1 MANYLKNVKDI
12 TAPLNWQSAPDSPP
26 TELAYITEEEKDLL
40 LKADL
45 HGSLGDGQPNVGP
58 KGIMSLDGD
67 DVDRKIKG
75 VKQKK
80 AAKRTVKATKATK
93 QARQRFAERS
103 AAAGGKS
110 AYEQNA
116 SKQEK
121 QRFDDIRKG
130 KIKVSDSEKYV
141 DPKLFEKDEEGER
154 TGLANLKDKLI
165 TGTQE
170 ADIGYAAYRDFWNK
184 RKAGTETRTLAE
196 FMKDLQTEYTRGNT
210 RINLRKAVQ
219 EAQRAGLTGGGV
231 RGDME
236 SYAKGQGRNPYQLFM
251 EEMRTGNIGPQ
262 PQALYRGE
270 FPKTYGFMR
279 GLDSIQDRGIYGA
292 LANKMFGDKTK
303 DMLPYD
309 SRLAW
314 FDKLRGEDSL
324 NRGEAPGVDMWR
336 YFDPEGKT
344 MSSKD
349 YYDIDYDERQEKGY
363 NYTYDPRDPF
373 ATDDELR
380 YGNYLQNLQRLFPRK
395 FIPTDEDGILA
406 FGKKGKY
413 SAFRDYETDPETLA
427 TMRLIN
433 ERIRK
438 GADPTT
444 GGARL
449 SLSDFSKDNTQQ
461 ITYGSR
467 EDGSD
472 GDGSDGDGSDG
483 DGSDGG
489 NQFAFADPGKIGYFD
504 PETGTYKYGTYGDYA
519 PFAEVKDGGI
529 IELGHG
535 GYLNDY
541 TAADSLMFKDP
552 QEEEEWEYN
561 V

>member
-12 TAPLNWQSAPDSPP
+12 TAPLNWQSAPNSPP
-26 TELAYITEEEKDLL
+26 TELAYITEEEKNLL

-67 DVDRKIKG
+67 DVDRKLKSYE
-75 VKQKK
+75 KK
-80 AAKRTVKATKATK
+80 IMKEYGNVENAKATKK
-93 QARQRFAERS
+93 ARQEFAEKV

-110 AYEQNA
+110 AYERDA

-121 QRFDDIRKG
+121 QRFNDIRKG
-130 KIKVSDSEKYV
+130 KIKVSGTEKYV

-154 TGLANLKDKLI
+154 TKLANLKDELI

-170 ADIGYAAYRDFWNK
+170 ADIGYAAYRAFWNK

-219 EAQRAGLTGGGV
+219 EAHRAGLTGGGV

-236 SYAKGQGRNPYQLFM
+236 AYAKGQGRNPYQLFM

-279 GLDSIQDRGIYGA
+279 GLDSIQDSGIYAA
-292 LANKMFGDKTK
+292 LANQMFGDKTR

-314 FDKLRGEDSL
+314 FDKLRGEDTL
-324 NRGEAPGVDMWR
+324 DRDEAPGMNIWK
-336 YFDPEGKT
+336 YFDRETGKRI
-344 MSSKD
+344 SEDD
-349 YYDIDYDERQEKGY
+349 YYAGGETYDERQEKGY
-363 NYTYDPRDPF
+363 YDYLPRDPF
-373 ATDDELR
+373 ATEDER
-380 YGNYLQNLQRLFPRK
+380 GYGNYLRDLKKLSPRR
-395 FIPTDEDGILA
+395 FIPGAPNAAGILA
-406 FGKKGKY
+406 FGT
-413 SAFRDYETDPETLA
+413 EQVDPETLA
-427 TMRLIN
+427 TMQLIN

-449 SLSDFSKDNTQQ
+449 SLSDLSKDNTQQ
-461 ITYGSR
+461 ITYGYR
-467 EDGSD
+467 
-472 GDGSDGDGSDG
+472 GDDSGGDDSGGG
-483 DGSDGG
+483 DSGG
-489 NQFAFADPGKIGYFD
+489 GDSGEENQFAFAEPGKIGYFD

-519 PFAEVKDGGI
+519 PFAQVKDGGI

-541 TAADSLMFKDP
+541 AAADSLMFEDP
-552 QEEEEWEYN
+552 QEKEEWEYN